1 MWVRKMGIKVQ
12 KEMLA
17 YIIKEHGDGKVAVL
31 ADKMGVSPK
40 YVYRVL
46 KDNIPVGNKFIK
58 GLMELTGLSFSA
70 LFYYQEEDEEN
81 GS

>member
-1 MWVRKMGIKVQ
+1 MGIKVQ
-12 KEMLA
+12 RTMLE
-17 YIIKEHGDGKVAVL
+17 YILKEHGDGKVSIL
-31 ADKMGVSPK
+31 AEKMGVSPK

-58 GLMELTGLSFSA
+58 GLMKLTGLGFSA
-70 LFYYQEEDEEN
+70 LFYYSEEEDEGN